1 MRHSLLCA
9 ILLLVATSLAACSSQ
24 DGGSATQPP
33 GAVTTPTASSEAVAG
48 ATAPP
53 AEATAIPAEP
63 ATETPGL
70 SAPTSVAIPTAV
82 VPTFV
87 AGPDP
92 TAITSETE
100 PTPTATL
107 PAPAGSLRV
116 EQWGYSQAE
125 AYTEVSWGFLVS
137 NQDRAS
143 AVLDTAYVLTFVDD
157 TGETIKADEGY
168 IDFIM
173 PGDEIGIGGSTFLPE
188 GAIARSMRVD
198 LRPGH
203 LATPPIQ
210 PAIVIENVTWF
221 ERSLFPIVTGVASV
235 EFDRPV
241 EDIEVYAVGFDRND
255 AIIGGGNAYLPFIL
269 PDQSVGVEVSIPSVG
284 QPARIELYP
293 VMTSA
298 TVHADEVA
306 RLDQAQSAVAV
317 DEQGWGIAAASG
329 EIGWG
334 FLLHNPNDTLAVEPV
349 LYQVTAWAT
358 DGTVLAT
365 NASYVSVLLPGERL
379 GVGGSV
385 FAPDGI
391 VPDRVDVQVL
401 GRSYSEVNAAAG
413 ILAVGDV
420 QLLPDTFTPRASGV
434 VSNGLDVDLSSV
446 EVFAVGYDADDAIIG
461 GGLAFIDVLPARG
474 EAPVEVALA
483 VGGQPARVELFATL
497 SSTSQIP

>member
-24 DGGSATQPP
+24 GGGSATEPP
-33 GAVTTPTASSEAVAG
+33 VAVTTPTAGSEAVPS

-53 AEATAIPAEP
+53 AEATATPAER
-63 ATETPGL
+63 ATETPDL
-70 SAPTSVAIPTAV
+70 PAPTSVVVPTAA

-87 AGPDP
+87 AAPEP
-92 TAITSETE
+92 TAVADESE
-100 PTPTATL
+100 PTPTSTP
-107 PAPAGSLRV
+107 PAPAGSLRI

-143 AVLDTAYVLTFVDD
+143 AVLDTAFVLTFVDD
-157 TGETIKADEGY
+157 TGEKIKSDEGY

-210 PAIVIENVTWF
+210 PAIAIEDVTWF
-221 ERSLFPIVTGVASV
+221 ERSLFPIATGVASV
-235 EFDRPV
+235 DFDRPI

-269 PDQSVGVEVSIPSVG
+269 PGQPVGVEVSIPSVG

-306 RLDQAQSAVAV
+306 RLSDDESSVTV
-317 DEQGWGIAAASG
+317 DEQGWGIAADSG

-334 FLLHNPNDTLAVEPV
+334 FLLHNPSDMLAVEPV
-349 LYQVTAWAT
+349 LYQVTAWAA
-358 DGTVLAT
+358 DGSVLAT

-385 FAPDGI
+385 FAPEGS

-401 GRSYSEVNAAAG
+401 GRSYSQLDVAG
-413 ILAVGDV
+413 DVLDVGDV
-420 QLLPDTFTPRASGV
+420 QLLPDSFTPRASGV
-434 VSNGLDVDLSSV
+434 VINGLDVDLSSV
-446 EVFAVGYDADDAIIG
+446 QVFAVGYDADGAIIG
-461 GGLAFIDVLPARG
+461 GGLAFIDVLPASG